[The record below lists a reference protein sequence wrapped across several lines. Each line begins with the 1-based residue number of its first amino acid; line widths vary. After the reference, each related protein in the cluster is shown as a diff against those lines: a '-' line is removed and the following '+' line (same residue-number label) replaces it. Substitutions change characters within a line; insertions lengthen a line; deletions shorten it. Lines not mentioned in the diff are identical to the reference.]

1 MIGIFISCFFL
12 PPLRPQNQS
21 CNYFSNSAPLLVA
34 QGNQADQLC
43 GSQIDK
49 ETSLCPFPLLFSIVS
64 VD

>member
-1 MIGIFISCFFL
+1 MIGIFISCFSL

-43 GSQIDK
+43 GGQIDK